1 MSHEPKHAREQEE
14 MQDQSADRPPEK
26 TQRADAP
33 LTDEALNDA
42 AGGGSYWEGDDDIDA
57 GSGS

>member
-1 MSHEPKHAREQEE
+1 MSHEPKHAREEE
-14 MQDQSADRPPEK
+14 KMQDQSADSSQEK
-26 TQRADAP
+26 TDRASAP

-42 AGGGSYWEGDDDIDA
+42 AGGGSYWEGDNDIDA